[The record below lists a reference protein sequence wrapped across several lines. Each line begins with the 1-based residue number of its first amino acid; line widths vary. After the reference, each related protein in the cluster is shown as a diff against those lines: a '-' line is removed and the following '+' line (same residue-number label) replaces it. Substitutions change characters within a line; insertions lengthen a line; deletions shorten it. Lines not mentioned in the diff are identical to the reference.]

1 MALNYGWRGQ
11 RDRNGTVRQKVR
23 LLHASQKALRQIAP
37 LVHVI
42 SSFQATFTSTHWSS
56 VLLGAA
62 VMVYSLL
69 AYFFSMV
76 TAFAVVMTALVSFG
90 DSQLRAMRP
99 QHPLAV
105 SIIAGSDRDAF
116 ENSDRAREAQKAAEA
131 RKALEAQRATEV
143 QKAEARETAK
153 KLARAK
159 LARER
164 KQAMVAR
171 LRQEREQRN
180 NSWAFGYADR
190 SSHGA
195 RLFSYAP
202 SLDRF

>member
-1 MALNYGWRGQ
+1 LIAHQPKGVAA
-11 RDRNGTVRQKVR
+11 DRACGLCDFIVPGD
-23 LLHASQKALRQIAP
+23 L
-37 LVHVI
+37 
-42 SSFQATFTSTHWSS
+42 TSTRWSS

-76 TAFAVVMTALVSFG
+76 TAFAFVMTALVSFG
-90 DSQLRAMRP
+90 DSQLRTMRP
-99 QHPLAV
+99 QHSPAV

-116 ENSDRAREAQKAAEA
+116 ENSDKAREAQKAAEA
-131 RKALEAQRATEV
+131 RKALEAQRAAEG
-143 QKAEARETAK
+143 QKAAEARETAK
-153 KLARAK
+153 KIARAK

-180 NSWAFGYADR
+180 NSFAFGYANQ
-190 SSHGA
+190 SSGGP